1 MLLPELECAM
11 GGIVTHLCPQRLK
24 IGEHAWETSAG
35 ADALLALYDVRTNT
49 SFPMQF
55 LPSTQTCDVEFTL
68 YSGRRY
74 VMKIQGR
81 MYTQIT
87 QFLRIP
93 PTHSPDVSNW
103 ENLQRLQAL
112 LIGVYQTALIVC
124 RISLGIF
131 RCHLGQCPCGSNAY
145 AHWHAHPLTDSFGQ
159 VFTPTFQV
167 LLLHAVEQQEGLI
180 DGVNLNRWSC
190 LTQDFHD
197 PAGHVPI
204 QCIVTGQCLYLH
216 AWKKFSQLILST
228 TTGLPSSPGLK
239 TLSQET

>member
-1 MLLPELECAM
+1 
-11 GGIVTHLCPQRLK
+11 
-24 IGEHAWETSAG
+24 
-35 ADALLALYDVRTNT
+35 
-49 SFPMQF
+49 
-55 LPSTQTCDVEFTL
+55 
-68 YSGRRY
+68 
-74 VMKIQGR
+74 

-216 AWKKFSQLILST
+216 AWKKFSQLIIRCAFLHAQRLCLWATGHHTPVIVTQHHHGLAFKSWVENPLARNIAIVT
-228 TTGLPSSPGLK
+228 IYQSEHSYRYKMVSHESHQSQHKNKAVFCQYMTTG
-239 TLSQET
+239 